1 MRLPRGMGRGHRHV
15 VLALMMTFLFASVQA
30 ESVVESNTL
39 VSISEDPVFL
49 NALDSNDKESL
60 AVGDDGVVFLIPN
73 DDPESSVELDPITDQ
88 NLNALDFHPSGN
100 AFIVGDTGRVL
111 RYDYQDQRLSNVS
124 GTGLVEISTLTA
136 VAWNTNGAWAYISA
150 DSGRIWRFR
159 SLVDGGEMY
168 ALENTRESSVTAIDC
183 HPVVRLC
190 VVSTESDGI
199 GIIDD
204 NHELIWLGG
213 GAVIWNDLEC
223 GSRNIPVCVAVGS
236 NRNIGTIRL
245 DDSTQ
250 GESSLDAVI
259 LSDLSGEFTK
269 ICGHSENRMMIATIP
284 FGLIDHRPESEE
296 SFPWYDHVDAANQH
310 LDVVTRPIVCTWS
323 TTEAEG
329 WILNSRGNAINFVP
343 IEIDDPLLTSLAGY
357 ALAVVVVISVPG
369 IVLGLIFMNS
379 PKMQASYNRWRRN
392 RKGIEP
398 SLKDKREQRRKRDR
412 S

>member
-1 MRLPRGMGRGHRHV
+1 M

-39 VSISEDPVFL
+39 VSISGDPVFL

-60 AVGDDGVVFLIPN
+60 AVGDEGVVFLIPN

-223 GSRNIPVCVAVGS
+223 GSGNIPVCVAVGS

>member
-1 MRLPRGMGRGHRHV
+1 M

-73 DDPESSVELDPITDQ
+73 DDPESSVELDSITDQ

-223 GSRNIPVCVAVGS
+223 GSGNIPVCVAVGS

>member
-1 MRLPRGMGRGHRHV
+1 M

>member
-1 MRLPRGMGRGHRHV
+1 MGRGHRQV
-15 VLALMMTFLFASVQA
+15 VLALMMTFFFASVQA

-223 GSRNIPVCVAVGS
+223 GSGNIAVCVAVGS

-250 GESSLDAVI
+250 GESILDAVI
-259 LSDLSGEFTK
+259 LSNLSGEFTK